1 MENEEVK
8 ELKQKIFICVIVFIF
23 IMVIGFVFIFNR
35 FGSDTS
41 EIQRRIRNREN
52 FVVVFFA
59 EEDSNSTMIL
69 DMLDEKKIP
78 YYDIDKASSTFSSVL
93 KLLDVTYEVRV
104 PAIYVVSEGK
114 VLYNITN
121 VSQEEEV
128 ENFLTLNDVESLLE
142 EE

>member
-52 FVVVFFA
+52 FVVVFFE

-69 DMLDEKKIP
+69 DIFHGDIP
-78 YYDIDKASSTFSSVL
+78 
-93 KLLDVTYEVRV
+93 
-104 PAIYVVSEGK
+104 
-114 VLYNITN
+114 
-121 VSQEEEV
+121 
-128 ENFLTLNDVESLLE
+128 
-142 EE
+142 